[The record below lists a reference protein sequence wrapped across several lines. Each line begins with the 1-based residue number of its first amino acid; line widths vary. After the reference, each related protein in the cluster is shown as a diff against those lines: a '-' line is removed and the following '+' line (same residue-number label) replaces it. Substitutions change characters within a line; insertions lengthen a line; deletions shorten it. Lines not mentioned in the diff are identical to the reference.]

1 MNTQSRLSTILL
13 LFIITA
19 SYISGGN
26 AIADDKLLIGDV
38 EAGRLIYMQGLSAGN
53 YPIQATTSHD
63 VKMSGSGFACVNCH
77 RPSGMGSSEG
87 GKYVLPVTGPILFAP
102 RELNRNRIFSKLFHE
117 IRPPEFVTRMRQARM
132 RPAYTVDTLATAIR
146 DGIDPAGSS
155 FDPIM
160 PRYDMSDDDMANLIA
175 YLKSLSIKH
184 DVGIDSKTAHF
195 ATIINDSTD
204 TAARDAVLRA
214 IQGYFDRFNL
224 SIANDSSKGNFSPNY
239 HSDFVKTYRDWT
251 LHVWTLHGP
260 PDTWNEQLMRLYKV
274 QPVFAVAGGLIN
286 GPWSPVA
293 QFCDKEKIPCLFP
306 NTELPKTAD
315 AENAYSFHFTRGLEL
330 EAEVLAIY
338 LEKQPSPPQRIV
350 QISFADPYGEIPANV
365 FTKAVNR
372 WVSGSQLES
381 VSVLN
386 TETFIEEISRINTRH
401 RDIDALVIWPGEHV
415 SEVVTALQKHPPKID
430 VVTMPSNALDEWRK
444 QHIQANNEGF
454 LFSYPYELPTAYH
467 PRAFLVHAWMRSNHI
482 EVTHPTLQFQ
492 TYYML
497 TLLDYGMR
505 NLLGDFYRDYF
516 IEIIENEAESNLNN
530 GTHPT
535 LGLGPGQRFA
545 SKGGYVVV
553 PDTKQGLRS
562 VSKWIIP

>member
-1 MNTQSRLSTILL
+1 MNTQSRFSTFLL
-13 LFIITA
+13 LFVITT
-19 SYISGGN
+19 SYISGEN

-38 EAGRLIYMQGLSAGN
+38 EAGRLIYMQGHSVSN
-53 YPIQATTSHD
+53 YPIQAITSHD
-63 VKMSGSGFACVNCH
+63 VKVSGSGFACVNCH

-132 RPAYTVDTLATAIR
+132 RPAYTLDTLATAIR
-146 DGIDPAGSS
+146 DGIDPAGYS

-160 PRYDMSDDDMANLIA
+160 PRYDMSDGDMANLIA
-175 YLKSLSIKH
+175 YLKSLSIEH

-204 TAARDAVLRA
+204 TAARAAVLRT
-214 IQGYFDRFNL
+214 IQGYLDRFNL

-239 HSDFVKTYRDWT
+239 HSDFVKTYRNWK
-251 LHVWTLHGP
+251 LHVWTLYGP
-260 PDTWNEQLMRLYKV
+260 PDTWKEQLMRFYKV

-286 GPWSPVA
+286 GPWSPIA
-293 QFCDKEKIPCLFP
+293 QFCDKERIPCLFP

-315 AENAYSFHFTRGLEL
+315 AENAYSFYFTRGLEL

-338 LEKQPSPPQRIV
+338 LEKQSSPPQRIV
-350 QISFADPYGEIPANV
+350 QISFADSYGEIPANA

-372 WVSGSQLES
+372 WISGSQLES

-386 TETFIEEISRINTRH
+386 TATFVEEINRINTHH
-401 RDIDALVIWPGEHV
+401 REIDALVIWPGEHV
-415 SEVVTALQKHPPKID
+415 SDVITALQKQPPKID
-430 VVTMPSNALDEWRK
+430 VVTMPSNALEAWRK
-444 QHIQANNEGF
+444 QHTQANNEHF

-467 PRAFLVHAWMRSNHI
+467 PRAFMVHAWMRSNHI

-505 NLLGDFYRDYF
+505 NLRGDFYRDYF
-516 IEIIENEAESNLNN
+516 SEIIESEAESNLNN

-553 PDTKQGLRS
+553 PDTKIGIRS